1 MTDNKSATIHLPGK
15 DDFIMVGDMMVEKRA
30 HAIVERIK
38 DIDDSL
44 EVLCVDPDM
53 CPFSEAPF
61 VLAEIRQTPTGF
73 RAFKVFEFWELND
86 SVVERVQLADSS
98 KHDILELIDKNNK
111 KIQDD
116 LKSAARERSE
126 SKKDL
131 VEHIIANTKSS
142 YSYIDPERNAKVTIH
157 DDKPSEVERRC

>member
-1 MTDNKSATIHLPGK
+1 MNQSAVFRVPGK
-15 DDFIMVGDMMVEKRA
+15 DDYIMIDDMIVEKRA

-61 VLAEIRQTPTGF
+61 VLAEIRQTPEGP

-86 SVVERVQLADSS
+86 SVVERVHLADSK
-98 KHDILELIDKNNK
+98 KHDILDIIDKHNK
-111 KIQDD
+111 KIRDD
-116 LKSAARERSE
+116 IRSAEREKYE
-126 SKKDL
+126 AKKDL
-131 VEHIIANTKSS
+131 VKHIIDNTKSS
-142 YSYIDPERNAKVTIH
+142 YSYIDEDRRAKITIH
-157 DDKPSEVERRC
+157 DDKPTERQPI